1 MGNATETTRIGEQ
14 LSLFACFSA
23 PAAVK
28 SPLRRRSTSRGLR
41 RSASHAAQMVID
53 LRERTQEA
61 EEDWADRWVSR
72 PVVHAIVPAAQ
83 TKMPETRAAVSIFDL
98 AYQFTAEQ
106 VISEFMVGDISQPK
120 ANSKKKTK
128 LPAIQEQIHTR
139 VIRDAGTV
147 RCIRMH
153 HTDTTE
159 WQEREAARRAR
170 QRPPKPGTKYKTM
183 SEKLKE
189 TI

>member
-1 MGNATETTRIGEQ
+1 MGNATETTRMGEQ
-14 LSLFACFSA
+14 LSLFACFAA

-28 SPLRRRSTSRGLR
+28 SPLRRRSTSRGLH

-53 LRERTQEA
+53 LRERIQEA
-61 EEDWADRWVSR
+61 EEDWADRWASR
-72 PVVHAIVPAAQ
+72 PVVHAIIPATQ
-83 TKMPETRAAVSIFDL
+83 TKMPETRAAASIFDL

-170 QRPPKPGTKYKTM
+170 QRPPKPGSKYKTM